1 MRRAL
6 HKLTVLGRVV
16 LRYATHRA
24 LGVTS
29 AAETIPAP
37 QVINLP
43 HRKDRRAAVSKEF
56 AQHHLDGVFVQ
67 ATKDSN
73 GPLGC
78 AISHRNLL
86 KSAPSDSTVWVCED
100 DVAFEGTPPEI
111 SDGGHWRTVVTEFLG
126 NDRLDVLC
134 LAHKTLG
141 PVWPVSKHLALT
153 TASITTASYLVKPG
167 AKEHLIRCFDQSVAM
182 LALGQPPHIA
192 AHDVHWLGLQRE
204 SLVFCV
210 PRQPV
215 VYQAPS
221 YSDIQETDVDY
232 YGRQLTSESD
242 Q

>member
-6 HKLTVLGRVV
+6 QQLAELSRVV
-16 LRYATHRA
+16 LRYASRGRSGNNTRVEA
-24 LGVTS
+24 
-29 AAETIPAP
+29 IPTP

-43 HRKDRRAAVSKEF
+43 HRTDRRTAVSQEF
-56 AQHHLDGVFVQ
+56 ARQHLDKSFFV
-67 ATKDSN
+67 ATQDDN

-78 AISHRNLL
+78 ALSHRNLL
-86 KSAPSDSTVWVCED
+86 VSAPSDSTVWICED
-100 DVAFEGTPPEI
+100 DVAFEGTLPKI

-141 PVWPVSKHLALT
+141 PVWPVSRHLALT

-167 AKEHLIRCFDQSVAM
+167 AKEHLIKCFDQSVVM

-192 AHDVHWLGLQRE
+192 AHDVHWLGLQRK

-232 YGRQLTSESD
+232 YGRQSTSG

>member
-6 HKLTVLGRVV
+6 QRLAELSRVV
-16 LRYATHRA
+16 LRYASRGSSGRA
-24 LGVTS
+24 TRVE
-29 AAETIPAP
+29 AIPTP

-43 HRKDRRAAVSKEF
+43 HRTDRRAAVSKEF

-67 ATKDSN
+67 ATKDPN

-86 KSAPSDSTVWVCED
+86 KSAPSNSTVWVCED
-100 DVAFEGTPPEI
+100 DVAFEGAPPGTV
-111 SDGGHWRTVVTEFLG
+111 DGGHWRTVVTEFLG

-153 TASITTASYLVKPG
+153 AASITTASYLVKPG
-167 AKEHLIRCFDQSVAM
+167 AQQDLIRCFDQSVAM
-182 LALGQPPHIA
+182 LALGQAPHIA
-192 AHDVHWLGLQRE
+192 AHDVHWLGLQRK

-221 YSDIQETDVDY
+221 YSDIQETNVDY
-232 YGRQLTSESD
+232 YGRHSTSD